1 MAEDTKKDSGAQLE
15 QEVWRAIAAF
25 EQILEAMPNDIASLE
40 TLAHAYEQIGDHTRA
55 KDYLVR
61 LGDVLLAEGDHESAA
76 HLLEK
81 LNLYVKEDPRVA
93 SLVSRIDKAEK
104 PQRESRPPVV
114 GAVKLPPRDRRSKS
128 GFGIQDELS
137 LAWGLH
143 ERQELSQEEYAA
155 VVHDLSEMSTSD
167 GMSTISVLHA
177 LEFRTSKNFDR
188 IMNSLSRRSSTP
200 IISLNSFALP
210 AEAMALIPTEF
221 VILRGALCFGFV
233 GSEALVVLMNPE
245 NKALRA
251 EVSDV
256 TGRRCHFF
264 MTRPSEFDA
273 AVRRIKTQL
282 EEKPAG
288 SGA

>member
-1 MAEDTKKDSGAQLE
+1 MAEDTKKDPGSQLE

-61 LGDVLLAEGDHESAA
+61 LGDVLLGDGDHESAA

-81 LNLYVKEDPRVA
+81 LNLYAKEDPRVA
-93 SLVSRIDKAEK
+93 ELISRIDKAEK
-104 PQRESRPPVV
+104 PRSESRPLVA
-114 GAVKLPPRDRRSKS
+114 GAGKLPSRDRRSKS

-143 ERQELSQEEYAA
+143 ERHELNREEYAA
-155 VVHDLSEMSTSD
+155 VVHDLTEMSTSD

-177 LEFRTSKNFDR
+177 LEFRTAKNFDR
-188 IMNSLSRRSSTP
+188 IMNALSRRSSTP

-210 AEAMALIPTEF
+210 AEAMALIPAEF
-221 VILRGALCFGFV
+221 MVLRGVLCFGFV
-233 GSEALVVLMNPE
+233 GPEALVVIMNPE
-245 NKALRA
+245 NKGLRE
-251 EVSDV
+251 EVSDL

-264 MTRPSEFDA
+264 MTLPSEFDA

-282 EEKPAG
+282 DEKPAG
-288 SGA
+288 PGA